1 MLEHRSSLVLPA
13 FVGIALLL
21 SAPAEAA
28 KVKVNVKV
36 ENLAPVNSVSF
47 APLRFGFNKGTFDA
61 FNSGAVATA
70 PIISVAEGG
79 SGSAWLPAFAAA
91 DPKAVIGS
99 TAGPLFPGASQN
111 LSFLVDTVQNP
122 YFTFAAMVIPSND
135 FFIGNDDP
143 MEYRLFDSAG
153 KLLIS
158 SIGQTAGD
166 IWNAG
171 SEAFDPKNAAFLV
184 GGNNALRTPEHGVV
198 GLNFSELSG
207 FDGLTTAAGYVFHSG
222 LSAGTDVYRISFTST
237 GVPEP
242 ETWSLMIAGFATI
255 GMVARRRARRPGMA
269 LNPAT

>member
-1 MLEHRSSLVLPA
+1 M
-13 FVGIALLL
+13 
-21 SAPAEAA
+21 
-28 KVKVNVKV
+28 
-36 ENLAPVNSVSF
+36 
-47 APLRFGFNKGTFDA
+47 
-61 FNSGAVATA
+61 
-70 PIISVAEGG
+70 
-79 SGSAWLPAFAAA
+79 
-91 DPKAVIGS
+91 
-99 TAGPLFPGASQN
+99 
-111 LSFLVDTVQNP
+111 
-122 YFTFAAMVIPSND
+122 
-135 FFIGNDDP
+135 
-143 MEYRLFDSAG
+143 
-153 KLLIS
+153 LIS
-158 SIGQTAGD
+158 SIGQTASD